1 MNEDET
7 VTFGL
12 SLDASAAIGVLD
24 DLERRSQGFGAALT
38 GALKSATL
46 GGKGLEDTLK
56 AVGERLA
63 GVALSA
69 GLKPLDTLVSSLTA
83 GLANGLGS
91 LFAFADGGVPGRV
104 TPFAAG
110 GVVSAPTYFPMGGD
124 FGLMGEAGTEAVL
137 PLKRGADGT
146 LGVSGGGGTTQI
158 VFNVTASDAESFRK
172 SEGQVTAMLARSV
185 ARGRRNL

>member
-24 DLERRSQGFGAALT
+24 ELERRSQGFGAALT

-46 GGKGLEDTLK
+46 GGKGLEDTLR

-69 GLKPLDTLVSSLTA
+69 GLKPLDTLMSSLTA

-91 LFAFADGGVPGRV
+91 LFAFADGGVPGWV

-124 FGLMGEAGTEAVL
+124 LGLMGEAGTEAVL
-137 PLKRGADGT
+137 PLKRGPDGA